1 MEQEN
6 NTTDITNLIP
16 LYFHRYNKDMSI
28 FIIELTIIPSNIDA
42 HMAKLNKFLI
52 FFNC

>member
-16 LYFHRYNKDMSI
+16 LYFHRYNKDMCP
-28 FIIELTIIPSNIDA
+28 FMIELTIIPSDIQYILERRK
-42 HMAKLNKFLI
+42 MWS
-52 FFNC
+52 